1 MCSHKDWLTC
11 TGITCCKIGGNF
23 FCLASVCAFPCQKD
37 IPCRLTICWCTLCGS
52 GGCGCCKKADFG
64 KALMGKTGAPPTSL
78 AMER

>member
-1 MCSHKDWLTC
+1 MCSQKDWLTC

-23 FCLASVCAFPCQKD
+23 CCFASICAFPCQKD
-37 IPCRLTICWCTLCGS
+37 IPCRLTICCCTLCGS

-64 KALMGKTGAPPTSL
+64 KALMGKTGAPPTAL